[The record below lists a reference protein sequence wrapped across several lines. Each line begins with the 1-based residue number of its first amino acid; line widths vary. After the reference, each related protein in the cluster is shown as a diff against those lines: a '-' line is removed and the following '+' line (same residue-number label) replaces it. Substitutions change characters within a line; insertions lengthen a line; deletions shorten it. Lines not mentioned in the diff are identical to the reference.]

1 MISSPTN
8 YDDIPKFFLTTPPLY
23 ATIKCVIRGRHPSE
37 KTEITTYAKS
47 NTKGATP
54 IEKNVIVVDEQG
66 NEYEAT
72 YPKRAKGL
80 VKNGRARFV
89 GENKICLACP
99 PDKILE
105 EEKMEENKLTA
116 KEIFVQLTI
125 LQKQLTENSQTSLHR
140 LGDALSS
147 LEGEDCEARFEQI
160 PEICDVFKTREL
172 TLLKMLE
179 MYEKMYDDVQNEK
192 SKKVNLVKSAFDNN
206 MAMIKD
212 SDMETQDK
220 FAALGYVTDKI
231 AELVEKIV
239 VDK

>member
-1 MISSPTN
+1 MVPITKN
-8 YDDIPKFFLTTPPLY
+8 DIGKKQ
-23 ATIKCVIRGRHPSE
+23 I
-37 KTEITTYAKS
+37 

-72 YPKRAKGL
+72 YLKRAKGL

-105 EEKMEENKLTA
+105 ENKMEENKLTA

-125 LQKQLTENSQTSLHR
+125 LQKQLTESSYTSLHC
-140 LGDALSS
+140 LSNALSTFES
-147 LEGEDCEARFEQI
+147 ENVEASCDQI
-160 PEICDVFKTREL
+160 SEVCDVFKTREL
-172 TLLKMLE
+172 ALLKMLE

-212 SDMETQDK
+212 SGMETQDK

-239 VDK
+239 VDQ

>member
-1 MISSPTN
+1 MVPITKN
-8 YDDIPKFFLTTPPLY
+8 DIGKKQIN
-23 ATIKCVIRGRHPSE
+23 A
-37 KTEITTYAKS
+37 
-47 NTKGATP
+47 KGATP

-105 EEKMEENKLTA
+105 ENKMEENKLTA

-140 LGDALSS
+140 LGDALST
-147 LEGEDCEARFEQI
+147 FESENVEVSCDQI
-160 PEICDVFKTREL
+160 AEVCDVFKTREL

-179 MYEKMYDDVQNEK
+179 MYERMYNDIQKEEAQ
-192 SKKVNLVKSAFDNN
+192 KVNWVKSAFDNN
-206 MAMIKD
+206 MAMIRD

-239 VDK
+239 VDQ

>member
-1 MISSPTN
+1 M
-8 YDDIPKFFLTTPPLY
+8 
-23 ATIKCVIRGRHPSE
+23 
-37 KTEITTYAKS
+37 
-47 NTKGATP
+47 
-54 IEKNVIVVDEQG
+54 EKNVVVVDEQG

-99 PDKILE
+99 PHQALE
-105 EEKMEENKLTA
+105 EIKMDENKLTA
-116 KEIFVQLTI
+116 KEIFVQLTV

-147 LEGEDCEARFEQI
+147 LESAEGDTQFEQI

-172 TLLKMLE
+172 TLLKMLQ
-179 MYEKMYDDVQNEK
+179 MYEKMYDDVRGEA
-192 SKKVNLVKSAFDNN
+192 SAKVELIKSAFDNN
-206 MAMIKD
+206 MAMINA

-231 AELVEKIV
+231 ASLVEQTLVKE
-239 VDK
+239 

>member
-1 MISSPTN
+1 MTN
-8 YDDIPKFFLTTPPLY
+8 FFRY
-23 ATIKCVIRGRHPSE
+23 AIINLLIGDGTHNKKQHSQ
-37 KTEITTYAKS
+37 KS
-47 NTKGATP
+47 KSIQKGATP
-54 IEKNVIVVDEQG
+54 IEKNVIVVDERG

-89 GENKICLACP
+89 DENKICLACP
-99 PDKILE
+99 PNKILE

-172 TLLKMLE
+172 TFLKMLE
-179 MYEKMYDDVQNEK
+179 MYEKMYDDVQNAET
-192 SKKVNLVKSAFDNN
+192 KKVNLVKSAFDNN

-212 SDMETQDK
+212 SDMETQDR

-231 AELVEKIV
+231 AELVERV
-239 VDK
+239 VINQQN